1 MPELFLPGRA
11 DQKALSPH
19 PQGVFT
25 RILGLDAQAL
35 QWRETLTNILKQV
48 LLTIFGHDGEQW
60 QTLKKVPDFYS

>member
-35 QWRETLTNILKQV
+35 QWRETLLPCLYGCKNDV
-48 LLTIFGHDGEQW
+48 GDPEQ
-60 QTLKKVPDFYS
+60 